1 MIGAAVAAG
10 ASGEQVDHLL
20 ADLAFA
26 SGDDVTALAG
36 YEVLLAKRPG
46 DPRVAER
53 AGIAAL
59 KQSDLT
65 KATAML
71 DRATALAGASW
82 RAWNARG
89 VVADLASD
97 WDRAEKCYDRA
108 DALAPGRG
116 EIANNRGWSRLLRGE
131 WQGAL
136 VALERAATLDP
147 GSVRIANN
155 LDLARS
161 ALADQL
167 PQRRSGESDGQWAA
181 RLNDAGVA
189 AAARG
194 ERGRATA
201 AFARAIVLR
210 SEWFGRAA
218 TNLASVAAKR

>member
-1 MIGAAVAAG
+1 
-10 ASGEQVDHLL
+10 
-20 ADLAFA
+20 
-26 SGDDVTALAG
+26 
-36 YEVLLAKRPG
+36 
-46 DPRVAER
+46 
-53 AGIAAL
+53 
-59 KQSDLT
+59 
-65 KATAML
+65 ML

-108 DALAPGRG
+108 DALAPRRG

-218 TNLASVAAKR
+218 TNLASVEAKR